1 MKFISWNVNGLRAA
15 LNKGFNDIFSDIDAD
30 FFCLQETKLQE
41 GQTDF
46 APDGYSSYW
55 NYAEKKGYS
64 GVAIFSRHTPLSV
77 TKGIGIPGHD
87 NEGRGLTLEFAQFY
101 LVTVYTPNSQDGLR
115 RLDYRGEWD
124 EAFRAYVMSLDK
136 AKPVIICGDLN
147 VAHKEIDLKNPKT
160 NRKNPGFTDA
170 ERNAFTRL
178 LDSGFVD
185 TFRHFFP
192 DTADAYTWWSYRF
205 RAREK
210 NAGWRIDYFL
220 ISSRLLPELKSARI
234 LNDIT
239 GSDHCPV
246 EIIID

>member
-87 NEGRGLTLEFAQFY
+87 NEGRVLTLEFAQFY

-210 NAGWRIDYFL
+210 NAGWRIDYF
-220 ISSRLLPELKSARI
+220 IVSQRLGGRVAQASIHP
-234 LNDIT
+234 DIQ

-246 EIIID
+246 SLVLK

>member
-87 NEGRGLTLEFAQFY
+87 NEGRVLTLEFAQFY

-147 VAHKEIDLKNPKT
+147 VAHKEIDLKNPNT

-170 ERNAFTRL
+170 ERNAFPRL

-234 LNDIT
+234 LNYIT

>member
-87 NEGRGLTLEFAQFY
+87 NEGRVLTLEFAQFY

-210 NAGWRIDYFL
+210 NAGWRIDYF
-220 ISSRLLPELKSARI
+220 IVSDRLGERVEEAAIHP
-234 LNDIT
+234 DIQ

-246 EIIID
+246 SLILK